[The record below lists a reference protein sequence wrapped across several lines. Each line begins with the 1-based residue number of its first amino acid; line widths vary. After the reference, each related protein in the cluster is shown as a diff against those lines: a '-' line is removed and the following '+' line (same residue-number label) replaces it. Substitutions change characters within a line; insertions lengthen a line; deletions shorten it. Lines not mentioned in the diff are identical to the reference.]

1 MIDDFLS
8 FLEEWLGL
16 HLTEELYVLDLLSF
30 AYPVSAT
37 AVQSTQILP
46 AKPVAC
52 NEECLKGA
60 NKQ

>member
-16 HLTEELYVLDLLSF
+16 HLTEEFYVLDLLSF
-30 AYPVSAT
+30 VSAT
-37 AVQSTQILP
+37 AVQSSQILP

-52 NEECLKGA
+52 NEEHLKGA